1 MMKGDYMAKKIEDM
15 TAEEMINK
23 FGYDVNLIRKIQTI
37 GGITGRDDDRF
48 ITTGTGYEA
57 IIQIYE
63 YPKTLKMNWLH
74 PIMNI
79 KNVVTIIDVS
89 TQNRAEVVKN
99 INKSMNEQESRYN
112 AAKKATEISQAQ
124 KRYNELQELYD
135 EIDDY
140 GEVIKLITIRIF
152 IAGQTYEEID
162 KKARDVINILADKNF
177 KAAIFLNESENEW
190 KSMYRTYEQQQ
201 KTAYKRD
208 GQALQS
214 NLLAIG
220 NPFHFSSLLDKYGT
234 YLGYTNSP
242 GGNVIFDIFTRT
254 KKRNNYNALI
264 VGVPNSGKS
273 SLLKKILEDRAVRGD
288 YIRGFDVTGEF
299 IPLVELLGG
308 VVFGETERINDLEI
322 LRTDENENVSFGRH
336 IAKLSTIYKLLAPN
350 CDDYELAEYQNVCS
364 ELYEK
369 WGITKNA
376 QMTGLPNNAY
386 PIYSDLLK
394 YIDEKIDTLCNEK
407 AKGVAL
413 EKSIIIMKRLSNIK
427 IIISSL
433 INNYG
438 YLVDGHTTIKDLL
451 NTQIVYFDISKLKD
465 MDKKLFNSRIYSI
478 ISLFWDNGV
487 KLGSRMKNLY
497 DNNEIEWED
506 ITRFLIFLD
515 EAYHIINT
523 NNLMAVE
530 QIEKLEREARKYFMG
545 FIFAIHSIRD
555 CIPEGANELS
565 INKIKT
571 LFELSQ
577 YKFILKQSS
586 NSRNIFQKVFY
597 NELTETQL
605 DDIPKF
611 TRGRCILSISG
622 DRSIDFNIELTE
634 EEIRL
639 FKGGA

>member
-1 MMKGDYMAKKIEDM
+1 MAKKIEDM
-15 TAEEMINK
+15 TVEEIINK

-37 GGITGRDDDRF
+37 GGITDRDDDRF

-63 YPKTLKMNWLH
+63 YPKSLKPNWLH
-74 PIMNI
+74 SIMSI
-79 KNVVTIIDVS
+79 KNVVTIIDIA
-89 TQNRAEVVKN
+89 TKNREEVFRN
-99 INKSMNEQESRYN
+99 INKSMHEQESRYN

-124 KRYNELQELYD
+124 KRYNELQALYD

-140 GEVIKLITIRIF
+140 GEVVKLVTIRVF

-162 KKARDVINILADKNF
+162 KKAKDVINILADKNF

-190 KSMYRTYEQQQ
+190 KSMYRTYGQQQ
-201 KTAYKRD
+201 KTAYKRE

-234 YLGYTNSP
+234 YLGYTTSS
-242 GGNVIFDIFTRT
+242 GGNVLFDIFAKT
-254 KKRNNYNALI
+254 KKRNHYNALI
-264 VGVPNSGKS
+264 MGDMGSGKS
-273 SLLKKILEDRAVRGD
+273 SLLKKLLEDRAVRGD

-299 IPLVELLGG
+299 IPLIELLGG
-308 VVFGETERINDLEI
+308 VVFGETDRINDLEI
-322 LRTDENENVSFGRH
+322 LRTDEDENVSFGRH
-336 IAKLSTIYKLLAPN
+336 ITKLSTIYKLLAPN
-350 CDDYELAEYQNVCS
+350 CDDYELAEYQNTCS

-369 WGITKNA
+369 WGITKNT
-376 QMTGLPNNAY
+376 QMTGLPNDAY
-386 PIYSDLLK
+386 PIYSDLLQ
-394 YIDEKIDTLCNEK
+394 YIDEKIDALCNEK
-407 AKGVAL
+407 TKGVAL
-413 EKSIIIMKRLSNIK
+413 EKSVIIMKRLSNIK

-438 YLVDGHTTIKDLL
+438 YLVNGHTTIKDLL

-465 MDKKLFNSRIYSI
+465 MDDKLFNSRIYSI

-487 KLGSRMKNLY
+487 KLGTRMKDLN
-497 DNNEIEWED
+497 DNNKIDWED

-523 NNLMAVE
+523 NNIMAVE

-545 FIFAIHSIRD
+545 FIFAIHNIRD
-555 CIPEGANELS
+555 CVPEGSDQLS
-565 INKIKT
+565 INKMKT

-577 YKFILKQSS
+577 YKFIFKQSS
-586 NSRNIFQKVFY
+586 NSRDIFKKVFY
-597 NELTETQL
+597 NELTDTQL
-605 DDIPKF
+605 DNIPKF
-611 TRGRCILSISG
+611 TTGRCILSIFG

-634 EEIRL
+634 EEIQL